1 MFPHLQL
8 DAAPCPPTGPPH
20 INLGVRGLA
29 ILHMVLLTTALS
41 LLGKAHGITPHEC
54 YTTRLGAFLHRAH
67 ARVPYHGLGEISLD
81 TFRLIKI
88 DLPRLSLTSIF
99 S

>member
-1 MFPHLQL
+1 
-8 DAAPCPPTGPPH
+8 
-20 INLGVRGLA
+20 VR
-29 ILHMVLLTTALS
+29 TWSS
-41 LLGKAHGITPHEC
+41 LPLRYRCLGKAHGITTHEC

-67 ARVPYHGLGEISLD
+67 ARVLYHGLGEISLD

-99 S
+99 LNKSSNWTMLLFDRFLRLEYWLSLLAFH